1 MKHKDGCESAR
12 KWQGNAAQS
21 WNKLKPKK
29 GKKKTNKTPKKREK
43 NTMINETEQQIKE
56 NETTVNRWK
65 EERLS
70 RILNRSVVLPEGAA
84 TAFYK
89 LIDEFTDA
97 FSGGDLREKIDAQM
111 PNLWKLMPPPKNEI
125 EWKHYFYDLLTDCAV
140 EQCVTEN
147 EVWQIIGYDT
157 AEFEKMRGNGFSFVQ
172 AFVEMYLKETDEQ
185 MHKRVKDLTVEQYK
199 ERIEHGVNQW
209 RRGQQMIARLKND
222 AFEKFGE
229 NIPLENG
236 F

>member
-1 MKHKDGCESAR
+1 MR
-12 KWQGNAAQS
+12 
-21 WNKLKPKK
+21 
-29 GKKKTNKTPKKREK
+29 
-43 NTMINETEQQIKE
+43 NEIKQQIEK
-56 NETTVNRWK
+56 NETTLNRWK
-65 EERLS
+65 EERLF
-70 RILNRSVVLPEGAA
+70 RILDQSVRLPESAA

-89 LIDEFTDA
+89 IVDEFTDA
-97 FSGGDLREKIDAQM
+97 FSGGELREKIDAKM
-111 PNLWKLMPPPKNEI
+111 PVLWKLMPPPKNET
-125 EWKHYFYDLLTDCAV
+125 EWKQYFYDLLTDCAV
-140 EQCVTEN
+140 EQCITEN

-172 AFVEMYLKETDEQ
+172 AFVEMYLKETSEQ
-185 MHKRVKDLTVEQYK
+185 MQVRVKDLTVEQYK

-209 RRGQQMIARLKND
+209 REGQQMVARLRND

>member
-1 MKHKDGCESAR
+1 
-12 KWQGNAAQS
+12 
-21 WNKLKPKK
+21 
-29 GKKKTNKTPKKREK
+29 
-43 NTMINETEQQIKE
+43 MI

-89 LIDEFTDA
+89 LVDEFTDA

-111 PNLWKLMPPPKNEI
+111 PSLWKLMPPPKNET
-125 EWKHYFYDLLTDCAV
+125 EWKQYFDDLLTDCAV
-140 EQCVTEN
+140 EQCVTIN
-147 EVWQIIGYDT
+147 EVWRIIGYDAT
-157 AEFEKMRGNGFSFVQ
+157 EFEKMRGNGFSFVQ
-172 AFVEMYLKETDEQ
+172 AFNEMYMRETDEQ
-185 MHKRVKDLTVEQYK
+185 MNERTKDLTVEQYK

-209 RRGQQMIARLKND
+209 REGLTEVARLRND
-222 AFEKFGE
+222 AFKKFGE